1 MSTNSPKS
9 TSDHTDTERKDMPRK
24 RSKVSRA
31 CDACRRK
38 KVRCD
43 AEFLITP
50 QKVTKL
56 CTNCVRSNDVCT
68 FARVPLKRGPL
79 KGYSRTAGH
88 RDDAEPGGRS
98 RLGLDLGLFSNVI
111 PPLSNVGLSLNS
123 TATSFATLLCS
134 MSSTITSHVG
144 SHPAMPVHAP
154 HAPIA
159 EPGNSFNL
167 GSAPMLGSSSVD
179 ASRKPTH
186 AQIATLPSPVPQL
199 QFKPLLHR
207 LKFLELLPAS
217 FILLPPL
224 HGYTQL
230 LGQQTQVK
238 MVPQAG
244 ANACLG
250 PLGNP
255 NASNSI
261 QGLPWKVPY
270 EMPETSGRDN
280 VSARNA
286 VR

>member
-1 MSTNSPKS
+1 M
-9 TSDHTDTERKDMPRK
+9 
-24 RSKVSRA
+24 
-31 CDACRRK
+31 
-38 KVRCD
+38 
-43 AEFLITP
+43 
-50 QKVTKL
+50 
-56 CTNCVRSNDVCT
+56 
-68 FARVPLKRGPL
+68 
-79 KGYSRTAGH
+79 
-88 RDDAEPGGRS
+88 
-98 RLGLDLGLFSNVI
+98 
-111 PPLSNVGLSLNS
+111 
-123 TATSFATLLCS
+123 
-134 MSSTITSHVG
+134 
-144 SHPAMPVHAP
+144 
-154 HAPIA
+154 
-159 EPGNSFNL
+159 
-167 GSAPMLGSSSVD
+167 
-179 ASRKPTH
+179 
-186 AQIATLPSPVPQL
+186 PQL